1 MKYRFEKELLKLLL
15 LLVVGAG
22 VGCVTDDLPI
32 KVDRPQSD
40 IPINIDASISQQY
53 VTRVN
58 DNGFADGDKIGV
70 FIVNYYAGCSQEL
83 MFSGNHADNV
93 MFEYDDADGRWQSEH
108 QLYWD
113 ISKVPVDAYGYY
125 PYDNRLSSVTE
136 YPFEVK
142 SNQSATVTERGIS
155 GYEASDFLWGKSEKV
170 EPKERTIGLNLQ
182 HRMAGV
188 QVSLVN
194 GYGLSESEWN
204 ALTKQVV
211 INNTKLGASISL
223 QTGEVVLDESSDVE
237 SITPIASGD
246 DFRAIVVP
254 QTIEAGESLLTIDIN
269 GKIFDITREEDMV
282 YNPGILHRFTFSI
295 SKSLP
300 EGDYALNLIEEAILP
315 WQNDS
320 VSHNGE
326 AKEYVVVHLE
336 EDDFLGDVLARMGL
350 DPRKIINLKVTGVIG
365 KGYDYYNGASE
376 NFIYIR
382 DNMPYLEAI
391 NMKDLRTTSL
401 SLHPGTFTSPGIEY
415 SEDCIPYRAFYRM
428 GYLSHVVWPDH
439 LKAIGFEAFAGCPL
453 RGSLILPEGLKYIE
467 DRAFG
472 VSGAGY
478 GKISFSGELYLPST
492 LEFIGDDVFSAID
505 EIYLRGEFVLPPN
518 LSYIGQNVFGSCHL
532 LEGQVNIPSSLT
544 VIGKGAL
551 PPNLTG
557 DVFIPEG
564 VISVGGISDK
574 ISSVHFS
581 STVSAIGS
589 EAFKGVK
596 TLRGD
601 LEIPSTVKSIGASA
615 FAETNISHLKL
626 GEGIFIIEEDTFNG
640 CRYLQDTLTIPKSV
654 DVISERAFANCEKL
668 SAVILPENLQVIND
682 EAFSRCYSLNYIECQ
697 AVEPPILS
705 SSAFY
710 GVEKN
715 NFTLVVPEGS
725 VEAYRNADNWREFK
739 RISAYRNFVCSPMSA
754 GLLNKGSIRDVFL
767 RADGDWV
774 VSEHPLWAR
783 PSVAEGS
790 NKCEFSVEIDDLP
803 HGAGNRTGNI
813 IFTLLDKVDES
824 GNPITC
830 SYNITQYDC
839 TDEEDREVV
848 FQRATKGNNGGIN
861 ITFVGDGY
869 SAEDIYSGVYYT
881 DVVEGVEYFFGIEP
895 YKSYREYFNVNIVY
909 ALSYDSGVCSTVN
922 IWRDTKFDTTY
933 GAGEEGR
940 LFVDPDAVL
949 SYMLNDVENTSITPD
964 NVDQSVV
971 VCILHSDTYEGI
983 TSMYGSGAAVAFVP
997 HSRNDYPNDYRGLI
1011 QHEAGGHA
1019 FGKLADEYI
1028 YHGEHIKNCS
1038 CRCCSHDLEGLRQQ
1052 QNIGWW
1058 RNISFLGSYSNIE
1071 WRHLIF
1077 HPEYDDIVDI
1087 YEGGLMHRKGVYRS
1101 EYNSCMNNNVPYYS
1115 TISRQAIVERIKE
1128 YAAEQFSFEEF
1139 VEHDSREYGE
1149 ITRSSD
1155 GVEGPAMH
1163 NPEPIIIPG
1172 SPLDYI
1178 KTKM

>member
-22 VGCVTDDLPI
+22 VGCVTDGLPI

-40 IPINIDASISQQY
+40 IPINIDATISQQY

-70 FIVNYYAGCSQEL
+70 FIVNHYDGCSQEL

-93 MFEYDDADGRWQSEH
+93 MFEYNDADGRWQSES

-113 ISKVPVDAYGYY
+113 ISKEPVDAYGYY

-142 SNQSATVTERGIS
+142 SNQSEIVTERGIS

-170 EPKERTIGLNLQ
+170 EPKEKTIGLNLQ

-188 QVSLVN
+188 QVSLVKD
-194 GYGLSESEWN
+194 YGFSESEWN
-204 ALTKQVV
+204 TIVKQVA
-211 INNTKLGASISL
+211 INNTKIGASISL

-254 QTIEAGESLLTIDIN
+254 QTIEAGESLLTIDID

-282 YNPGILHRFTFSI
+282 YNPGILHRFTFTI
-295 SKSLP
+295 TKSLP

-336 EDDFLGDVLARMGL
+336 EDDFLGAVLARMGL
-350 DPRKIINLKVTGVIG
+350 DPEKIINLKITGVIG
-365 KGYDYYNGASE
+365 EGEYHPSEYGGVSE
-376 NFIYIR
+376 NFVYIR

-391 NMKDLRTTSL
+391 NLKDLRTTSL
-401 SLHPGTFTSPGIEY
+401 RVNNLPPTPPRIEY

-428 GYLSHVVWPDH
+428 RYLSYVVWPDN
-439 LKAIGFEAFAGCPL
+439 LKAIGYEAFSHCPL

-467 DRAFG
+467 KNAFG
-472 VSGAGY
+472 WPGAG
-478 GKISFSGELYLPST
+478 KSSFSGELYLPST
-492 LEFIGDDVFSAID
+492 LEHIGSGIFGDAA
-505 EIYLRGEFVLPPN
+505 IYLRGEFVLPPN
-518 LSYIGQNVFGSCHL
+518 ISYIGGSAFGGCGL

-544 VIGKGAL
+544 DIPKGAL

-564 VISVGGISDK
+564 VITVGGISDK

-581 STVSAIGS
+581 STVSRIGS
-589 EAFKGVK
+589 EAFRGVK

-601 LEIPSTVKSIGASA
+601 LEIPSTVKSIGTSA
-615 FAETNISHLKL
+615 FAETNISHVKL
-626 GEGIFIIEEDTFNG
+626 GEGISIIEEDTFNG

-654 DVISERAFANCEKL
+654 NVISERAFTNCEKL
-668 SAVILPENLQVIND
+668 SAVILPENLQAIRD
-682 EAFSRCYSLNYIECQ
+682 EAFSGCSSLEYIECQ
-697 AVEPPILS
+697 AVEPPTLS
-705 SSAFY
+705 SSAFN
-710 GVEKN
+710 GVVKN
-715 NFTLVVPEGS
+715 NLTLVVPEGS
-725 VEAYRNADNWREFK
+725 VEAYRSADNWREFK

-754 GLLNKGSIRDVFL
+754 SLLNKGSIRDVLL
-767 RADGDWV
+767 RADGDWI

-783 PSVAEGS
+783 PSVVSGS
-790 NKCEFSVEIDDLP
+790 KKCEFSVEIDDLP

-813 IFTLLDKVDES
+813 IFTLRDKVDES

-839 TDEEDREVV
+839 KDEEDSEVV
-848 FQRATKGNNGGIN
+848 LQRATKGNNGGIN

-869 SAEDIYSGVYYT
+869 SAKDIYSGVYYT
-881 DVVEGVEYFFGIEP
+881 DVVEGVEYFFGVEP

-933 GAGEEGR
+933 GAGGEGR
-940 LFVDPDAVL
+940 LLVDANAVL
-949 SYMLNDVENTSITPD
+949 SYMLNDVENASITPD

-983 TSMYGSGAAVAFVP
+983 ASLYGSGAAVAFVP
-997 HSRNDYPNDYRGLI
+997 HSRNDYPADYRGLI
-1011 QHEAGGHA
+1011 QHEVGGHS

-1028 YHGEHIKNCS
+1028 YHREHIQSCS
-1038 CRCCSHDLEGLRQQ
+1038 CPCCSHDLEGFRQQ

-1058 RNISFLGSYSNIE
+1058 RNISFIGNYSNIE

-1087 YEGGLMHRKGVYRS
+1087 YEGGLMHKKGVYRS
-1101 EYNSCMNNNVPYYS
+1101 EYNSCMNNNIPYYS